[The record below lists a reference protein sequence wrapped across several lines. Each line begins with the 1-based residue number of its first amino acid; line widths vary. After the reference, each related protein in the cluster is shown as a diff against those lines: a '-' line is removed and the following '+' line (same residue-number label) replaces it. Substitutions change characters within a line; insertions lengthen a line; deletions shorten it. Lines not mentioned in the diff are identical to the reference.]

1 VIKRSSPAQPDV
13 VARWKVQ
20 SEFKDLHTDLLSAR
34 CIVDRLKLQARSG
47 PIAEFAEPSDLKKL
61 AANLL
66 SIVEFVKSIEE
77 ELESSDAP
85 RRPRSETNPKEH

>member
-1 VIKRSSPAQPDV
+1 
-13 VARWKVQ
+13 
-20 SEFKDLHTDLLSAR
+20 
-34 CIVDRLKLQARSG
+34 
-47 PIAEFAEPSDLKKL
+47 L

-66 SIVEFVKSIEE
+66 FIVEFVKSIEE